1 MLYLGQMS
9 SSEQQLTQQQLSFVS
24 ATPCISKPTGDEPDK
39 ALSYVAKSPADMVF
53 MLERWKKMKKHKA
66 PFIMQR
72 FVKGIEMAVGGW
84 FGPNGFN
91 AGWCENFEFKKL
103 MNGEMGPNTGE
114 QGTVLHIVG
123 KSNLSKK
130 VLQPLEEEI
139 AKTGHVGYIDVNCI
153 IDEDGTPWPLEFT
166 MRNGYPTFNIQYAL
180 HDGDPVEW
188 LYDLAS
194 GDDAKNF
201 RMNEVA
207 TGIVMTIPD
216 YPYSRY
222 TGKQTNGI
230 PLYGVSDRNFNNIH
244 PCQMQLGV
252 CPVDSDK
259 GVVNKPSLMTAGDY
273 ILVASATGDTV
284 RKSADAAYRLI
295 ESLEMPASPM
305 WRTDIGNRLA
315 RQIPKLQDV
324 GFAESITYS

>member
-1 MLYLGQMS
+1 
-9 SSEQQLTQQQLSFVS
+9 
-24 ATPCISKPTGDEPDK
+24 
-39 ALSYVAKSPADMVF
+39 
-53 MLERWKKMKKHKA
+53 
-66 PFIMQR
+66 
-72 FVKGIEMAVGGW
+72 
-84 FGPNGFN
+84 
-91 AGWCENFEFKKL
+91 
-103 MNGEMGPNTGE
+103 MGPNTGE

-252 CPVDSDK
+252 CPVDSGQSFK
-259 GVVNKPSLMTAGDY
+259 FSLHNISGRAK
-273 ILVASATGDTV
+273 I
-284 RKSADAAYRLI
+284 
-295 ESLEMPASPM
+295 
-305 WRTDIGNRLA
+305 
-315 RQIPKLQDV
+315 
-324 GFAESITYS
+324 